1 MLFRAVTIT
10 AIIGLGVVGAYLF
23 LPKTSVDQSVLS
35 SGTTLIE
42 QRIIGAT
49 PHVENVTGSPSAFT
63 QSASE
68 TLAPN
73 NLSSNLTDQF
83 IEKIKADLI
92 AKNANGPQSIGNALG
107 LLGTEPDDIAAQ
119 SLIEAGRLFDPSV
132 LRPTINNSK
141 LTITQDNNASAFTE
155 YLIAFNSVLEAT
167 AKKIPDSIFNDE
179 NQIGT
184 PETNT
189 QIAQAYQ
196 WGFDALI
203 KIKTPS

>member
-92 AKNANGPQSIGNALG
+92 AKNANGPQSIGNDLG

-155 YLIAFNSVLEAT
+155 YLIAFTRHKSQYLQSIAILRTRSAFFGVRCGANRDRRSG
-167 AKKIPDSIFNDE
+167 IPRTFGK
-179 NQIGT
+179 NQ
-184 PETNT
+184 
-189 QIAQAYQ
+189 
-196 WGFDALI
+196 
-203 KIKTPS
+203 